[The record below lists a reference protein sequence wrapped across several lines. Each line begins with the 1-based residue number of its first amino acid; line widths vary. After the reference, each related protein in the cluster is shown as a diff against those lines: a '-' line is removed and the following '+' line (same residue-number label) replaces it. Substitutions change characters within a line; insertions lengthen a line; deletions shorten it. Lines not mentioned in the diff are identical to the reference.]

1 MIRRVVLPDLL
12 NNEVSSSD
20 DSPPGAARSLVEA
33 SPAGAGIG
41 RSIGCPRTQK
51 AIDASVDIG
60 DFDLAWTSS
69 RGCRLQTVSLITTAR
84 WTCSCP
90 MQPDLGAGQAAQI
103 LRVLVLFVLVRIHL
117 PSIRLVDVVDFPF
130 HVPEHLLLER
140 GQSTIHGDRCL
151 I

>member
-1 MIRRVVLPDLL
+1 MKGSDAVVEVRARNRQL
-12 NNEVSSSD
+12 N
-20 DSPPGAARSLVEA
+20 
-33 SPAGAGIG
+33 
-41 RSIGCPRTQK
+41 
-51 AIDASVDIG
+51 ASVDIG
-60 DFDLAWTSS
+60 DFDLAEMNS
-69 RGCRLQTVSLITTAR
+69 RGCQLQTVSLITTSR